1 MGASRIFSY
10 GGKTVWMLITGF
22 VIAAILSVTLL
33 TKTAEL
39 RYQRDVNRM
48 VYNDNL
54 GVLNEVKAKLGMT
67 GDSLRLLLA
76 ESPAEAANMPY
87 IVVSMADHHLWYKHG
102 KEILFEAPVATGSG
116 KELVGGGEGQ
126 WRFETPRGR
135 LTVKGKDENPA
146 WVPPDWHY
154 VEQAHKK
161 GLGIVHLDAG
171 EAIPTG
177 DGGVITTRNGE
188 VVRRYGNGSAV
199 SLGGGVEGKEI
210 VVNGNIVVP
219 PYGTTARRYMGVM
232 GTRRLELGD
241 GYGIHGTD
249 HPEPT
254 ARSEPTSR
262 ARWCRSPNRRLAP
275 SARVVRSSS
284 RLRCRHRKSLIRS
297 TCTAIRPRSS
307 TLGFEWGIQ
316 RSLRRR
322 SRSRATKC
330 QHHPRPVF
338 II

>member
-1 MGASRIFSY
+1 MGVSKIFSY

-22 VIAAILSVTLL
+22 IVAAILSVMLL

-54 GVLNEVKAKLGMT
+54 GVLNEVKSKLGMT
-67 GDSLRLLLA
+67 GDSLKALMNETA
-76 ESPAEAANMPY
+76 GEATNQPY
-87 IVVSMADHHLWYKHG
+87 IVVSMADHKLWYKQG

-116 KELVGGGEGQ
+116 EELVGGSAGQ

-135 LTVKGKDENPA
+135 LTVKQKDEDPA

-161 GLGIVHLDAG
+161 GLGIVHLDQG
-171 EAIPTG
+171 QSMSTG
-177 DGGVITTRNGE
+177 DGVITTQNGE
-188 VVRRYGNGSAV
+188 VVKRYSNGNTV

-210 VVNGNIVVP
+210 VVNGNIVIP
-219 PYGTTARRYMGVM
+219 PYGTTARRYMGVL

-249 HPEPT
+249 HPET
-254 ARSEPTSR
+254 IGQSVSHGCVRMRNEDIE
-262 ARWCRSPNRRLAP
+262 RLYPMVA
-275 SARVVRSSS
+275 VG
-284 RLRCRHRKSLIRS
+284 
-297 TCTAIRPRSS
+297 T
-307 TLGFEWGIQ
+307 
-316 RSLRRR
+316 
-322 SRSRATKC
+322 
-330 QHHPRPVF
+330 PVY
-338 II
+338 IY

>member
-1 MGASRIFSY
+1 MGVSKIFSY

-22 VIAAILSVTLL
+22 IVAAILSVMLL

-54 GVLNEVKAKLGMT
+54 GVLNEVKSKLGMT
-67 GDSLRLLLA
+67 GDSLKALLNETA
-76 ESPAEAANMPY
+76 GEATNQPY
-87 IVVSMADHHLWYKHG
+87 IVVSMADHRLWYKQG
-102 KEILFEAPVATGSG
+102 KDVLFEAPVATGSC
-116 KELVGGGEGQ
+116 KELVGGSAGQ

-135 LTVKGKDENPA
+135 LTVKGKDEDPA

-161 GLGIVHLDAG
+161 GLGIVHLDEG
-171 EAIPTG
+171 EKISTG
-177 DGGVITTRNGE
+177 DGVLTTQNGE
-188 VVRRYGNGSAV
+188 VVKRYNNGNTV

-219 PYGTTARRYMGVM
+219 PYGTTARRYMGVL

-249 HPEPT
+249 QPESIGQSVSHGCV
-254 ARSEPTSR
+254 RMRNEDIE
-262 ARWCRSPNRRLAP
+262 RLYPMVA
-275 SARVVRSSS
+275 VG
-284 RLRCRHRKSLIRS
+284 
-297 TCTAIRPRSS
+297 T
-307 TLGFEWGIQ
+307 
-316 RSLRRR
+316 
-322 SRSRATKC
+322 
-330 QHHPRPVF
+330 PVY
-338 II
+338 IY

>member
-1 MGASRIFSY
+1 MGVSRIFSY

-22 VIAAILSVTLL
+22 IIAAILSVTLL

-54 GVLNEVKAKLGMT
+54 GVLSEVKTKLGMT
-67 GDSLRLLLA
+67 GDSLKALMN
-76 ESPAEAANMPY
+76 ETSGEATNQPY
-87 IVVSMADHHLWYKHG
+87 LVVSMADHRLWYKQG

-116 KELVGGGEGQ
+116 KELVGGSAGQ

-135 LTVKGKDENPA
+135 LVVKGKGENPA

-161 GLGIVHLDAG
+161 GLGIVHLDQG
-171 EAIPTG
+171 ERLPTS
-177 DGGVITTRNGE
+177 DGAVITTSNGE
-188 VVRRYGNGSAV
+188 VVKRYNNGTTV

-210 VVNGNIVVP
+210 VVNGNIVIP
-219 PYGTTARRYMGVM
+219 PYGTTARRYMGVL

-249 HPEPT
+249 QPQSIGQSVSHGCVRMRNEDI
-254 ARSEPTSR
+254 E
-262 ARWCRSPNRRLAP
+262 RLYPMVA
-275 SARVVRSSS
+275 VG
-284 RLRCRHRKSLIRS
+284 
-297 TCTAIRPRSS
+297 T
-307 TLGFEWGIQ
+307 
-316 RSLRRR
+316 
-322 SRSRATKC
+322 
-330 QHHPRPVF
+330 PVY
-338 II
+338 IY

>member
-1 MGASRIFSY
+1 MPSRILSY
-10 GGKTVWMLITGF
+10 GGRTVWMLITGF
-22 VIAAILSVTLL
+22 VIAAILSVMLL

-54 GVLNEVKAKLGMT
+54 GVLSEIKTKLGMT
-67 GDSLRLLLA
+67 GDSLKTLMTETA
-76 ESPAEAANMPY
+76 AEAANQPY
-87 IVVSMADHHLWYKHG
+87 LVVSMADHMLWYKQG
-102 KEILFEAPVATGSG
+102 KEVLFEAPVATGSG
-116 KELVGGGEGQ
+116 KELVGGSGQ

-135 LTVKGKDENPA
+135 LTVKGKDVDPA

-161 GLGIVHLDAG
+161 GLGIIHLDPG
-171 EAIPTG
+171 ESIPTG

-219 PYGTTARRYMGVM
+219 PYGTTARRYVGVL

-249 HPEPT
+249 HPESIG
-254 ARSEPTSR
+254 RSVSHGCVRMRNEDIE
-262 ARWCRSPNRRLAP
+262 RLYP
-275 SARVVRSSS
+275 MV
-284 RLRCRHRKSLIRS
+284 
-297 TCTAIRPRSS
+297 
-307 TLGFEWGIQ
+307 GIG
-316 RSLRRR
+316 
-322 SRSRATKC
+322 T
-330 QHHPRPVF
+330 PVY
-338 II
+338 IY

>member
-1 MGASRIFSY
+1 MPSRILSY
-10 GGKTVWMLITGF
+10 GGRTVWTLITGF
-22 VIAAILSVTLL
+22 VIAAVLSVMLL

-54 GVLNEVKAKLGMT
+54 GVLSEIKTKLGMT
-67 GDSLRLLLA
+67 GDSLKTLMTETA
-76 ESPAEAANMPY
+76 AEAANKPY
-87 IVVSMADHHLWYKHG
+87 LVVSMADHMLWYKQG

-116 KELVGGGEGQ
+116 KELVGGSGQ

-161 GLGIVHLDAG
+161 GLGIIHLDPG

-177 DGGVITTRNGE
+177 DGGVITTSNGE

-219 PYGTTARRYMGVM
+219 PYGTTARRYVGVL

-249 HPEPT
+249 HPESIG
-254 ARSEPTSR
+254 RSVSHGCVRMRNEDIE
-262 ARWCRSPNRRLAP
+262 RLYP
-275 SARVVRSSS
+275 MV
-284 RLRCRHRKSLIRS
+284 
-297 TCTAIRPRSS
+297 
-307 TLGFEWGIQ
+307 GIG
-316 RSLRRR
+316 
-322 SRSRATKC
+322 T
-330 QHHPRPVF
+330 PVY
-338 II
+338 IY

>member
-1 MGASRIFSY
+1 MGVSKIFSY
-10 GGKTVWMLITGF
+10 GGKTVWLLITGF
-22 VIAAILSVTLL
+22 TIAAILSVTLL

-67 GDSLRLLLA
+67 GDSLKTLMSETA
-76 ESPAEAANMPY
+76 GEATNQAY
-87 IVVSMADHHLWYKHG
+87 LVVSMADHRLWYKQG

-116 KELVGGGEGQ
+116 KELVGGSAGQ

-135 LTVKGKDENPA
+135 LTVKGKDEDPA

-161 GLGIVHLDAG
+161 GLGIVHLDEG
-171 EAIPTG
+171 EKISTS
-177 DGGVITTRNGE
+177 DGVLTTQNGE
-188 VVRRYGNGSAV
+188 VVKRYNNGNTV

-210 VVNGNIVVP
+210 VVNGNIVIP
-219 PYGTTARRYMGVM
+219 PYGTTARRYMGVL

-249 HPEPT
+249 HPESIGQSVSHGCV
-254 ARSEPTSR
+254 RMRNEDIE
-262 ARWCRSPNRRLAP
+262 RLYPMVA
-275 SARVVRSSS
+275 VG
-284 RLRCRHRKSLIRS
+284 
-297 TCTAIRPRSS
+297 T
-307 TLGFEWGIQ
+307 
-316 RSLRRR
+316 
-322 SRSRATKC
+322 
-330 QHHPRPVF
+330 PVY
-338 II
+338 IY